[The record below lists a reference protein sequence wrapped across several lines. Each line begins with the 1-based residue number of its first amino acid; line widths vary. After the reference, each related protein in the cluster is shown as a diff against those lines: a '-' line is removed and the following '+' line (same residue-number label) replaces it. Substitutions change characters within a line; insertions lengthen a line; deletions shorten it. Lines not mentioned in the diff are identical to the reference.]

1 MKEYHDRLLILAR
14 EVLSASLGI
23 GDAPMYELLKKR
35 DDPFFTQKRGVFVT
49 LRTKDGA
56 LRGCIGNLFGYQPL
70 VDQVARLAH
79 EAAFNDP
86 RFKPVSLQELGGL
99 VIEISLLTEP
109 EPVSSWREIRVGVDG
124 IILEHGGR
132 SAVFLPHVATEQG
145 WDLETTL
152 KHLSIKAGLRANEYL
167 DPQAA
172 FEVFQATAFS
182 ERNDENKV

>member
-1 MKEYHDRLLILAR
+1 MDEYHDLLLTLAR

-152 KHLSIKAGLRANEYL
+152 KHLSRKAGLREEGYL
-167 DPQAA
+167 DPQAT
-172 FEVFQATAFS
+172 FEVFRATVFS
-182 ERNDENKV
+182 ERNNENKV

>member
-1 MKEYHDRLLILAR
+1 MEEYHDRLLILAR

-23 GDAPMYELLKKR
+23 GDVPMYELLKKR
-35 DDPFFTQKRGVFVT
+35 DDPFFTRKRGVFVT

-56 LRGCIGNLFGYQPL
+56 LRGCIGSLFGYQPL

-152 KHLSIKAGLRANEYL
+152 KHLSRKAGLREEGYL

-172 FEVFQATAFS
+172 FEVFQVTVFS
-182 ERNDENKV
+182 ERNNENKV